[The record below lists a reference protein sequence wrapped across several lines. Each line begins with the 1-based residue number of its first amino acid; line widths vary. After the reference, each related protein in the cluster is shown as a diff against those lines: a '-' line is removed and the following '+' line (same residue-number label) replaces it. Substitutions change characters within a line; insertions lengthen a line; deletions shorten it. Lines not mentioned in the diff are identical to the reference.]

1 MKAFDDST
9 LMAYL
14 DGELDDSAASEV
26 ESRSIADPE
35 LSARIEEFRRS
46 DDLLRA
52 AFNQSMLEAVPP
64 KPAPR
69 AVNAEKKRVRKIQ
82 RQWGPLPLALAAS
95 LAVLLI
101 GGFTGLAMLDTLVER
116 EFERQAFIKAKD
128 NQAMVQARMNALE
141 KEISGTEVSWTNPDS
156 GNFGK
161 MIPVKTWR
169 TKSGQYCREFQ
180 ESTTIDGVPNVE
192 RGVACRTDDGLWKVR
207 LRYYP
212 E

>member
-1 MKAFDDST
+1 MNAIDDST

-14 DGELDDSAASEV
+14 DGELDDAAVSEV
-26 ESRSIADPE
+26 ETRLAGDPG

-52 AFNQSMLEAVPP
+52 AFSQSMLEAVPP

-69 AVNAEKKRVRKIQ
+69 ALNAEKNRVRRI
-82 RQWGPLPLALAAS
+82 RRHWGPLPLALAAS
-95 LAVLLI
+95 LAVLVI

-116 EFERQAFIKAKD
+116 EFERQALLKAKD

-141 KEISGTEVSWTNPDS
+141 NQISGTEVSWTNPDS
-156 GNFGK
+156 GNSGK
-161 MIPVKTWR
+161 MVPVQTWR

-180 ESTTIDGVPNVE
+180 ESISIDGVSNVE
-192 RGVACRTDDGLWKVR
+192 RGVACRTDDGMWKVR
-207 LRYYP
+207 LKYFP